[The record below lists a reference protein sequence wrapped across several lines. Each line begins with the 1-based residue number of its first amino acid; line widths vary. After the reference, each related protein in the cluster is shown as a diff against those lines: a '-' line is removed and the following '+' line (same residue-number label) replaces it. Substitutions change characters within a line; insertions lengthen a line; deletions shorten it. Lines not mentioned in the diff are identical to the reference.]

1 MCSTTQF
8 CLLNL
13 RTYLIYLCCYLLIM
27 VAAGSRVVNGLKCY
41 CNPKEC
47 DVIRSLDCPGKGL
60 MLWDPCKCCR
70 ICAKTLGETCGGPGG
85 FSGQCE
91 PPLQCVAK
99 IPINSGLGVCMD
111 LPSSSSSLHNTYH
124 GSSSIYNRNCTND
137 ETIVI
142 EPGCEITNK
151 RCQCWPTLRL
161 CRTNTIDDT
170 DAPATTD
177 IRWHFKTLED
187 CQLNLQNLIKI
198 EMEFDEDYTIAPST
212 FTYKKLRRKRR
223 SLRRRRMAITH

>member
-1 MCSTTQF
+1 MVIKGISGTKHFYIVKSTF
-8 CLLNL
+8 VGCA
-13 RTYLIYLCCYLLIM
+13 Y
-27 VAAGSRVVNGLKCY
+27 
-41 CNPKEC
+41 E
-47 DVIRSLDCPGKGL
+47 DVDFGDCRKVCQG
-60 MLWDPCKCCR
+60 
-70 ICAKTLGETCGGPGG
+70 
-85 FSGQCE
+85 
-91 PPLQCVAK
+91 CVA
-99 IPINSGLGVCMD
+99 SSSTARCMPHVTPLYKY

-223 SLRRRRMAITH
+223 SLRRRR